1 MQFHF
6 CFFLLIAVVG
16 GVRADGLDSSNEG
29 KFFYLDLLFLLIIP
43 FLWLDK
49 KIQFFYFFN
58 IFTSRLIPRVVFC
71 VERIGSVGTNSK

>member
-43 FLWLDK
+43 LFV
-49 KIQFFYFFN
+49 I
-58 IFTSRLIPRVVFC
+58 
-71 VERIGSVGTNSK
+71 E